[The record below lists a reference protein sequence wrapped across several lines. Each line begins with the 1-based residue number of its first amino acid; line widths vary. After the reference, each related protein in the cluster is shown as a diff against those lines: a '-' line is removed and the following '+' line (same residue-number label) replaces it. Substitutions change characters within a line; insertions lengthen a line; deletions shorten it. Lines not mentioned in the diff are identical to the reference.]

1 MLTAGQGGLGVGRAN
16 PSPFS
21 SSPAVLRRAAGVRLG
36 EKARR
41 RKETHGLWEGALPHH
56 SPGCEQAMPWL
67 STALGPPSSR
77 SSTFSRVP
85 TSPQEIHSHL
95 TPWLVGS
102 TRERAS
108 EAPCGPGRLFGK
120 RSSTQKSSAALCL
133 DSAEVPA
140 LLPHTGS
147 CQE

>member
-41 RKETHGLWEGALPHH
+41 RETHRVWEGALPHH

-67 STALGPPSSR
+67 STALGPPSGR
-77 SSTFSRVP
+77 SSTFPHVP
-85 TSPQEIHSHL
+85 TSLQEIHSHL
-95 TPWLVGS
+95 TPRLVGS

-120 RSSTQKSSAALCL
+120 GSSAQKSSAALCL